1 MQALQ
6 QNLMQPRP
14 HAGFLPVAQTPPATH
29 AAPAAH
35 LGRQHLPRQAGA
47 QHEQNA
53 GQRRPI
59 VDRRPSALRAGPRRR
74 QERGHLRPEIVGK
87 QSASHAPPTHHP
99 PLRAVLLGALNFF
112 SRSRRRSPQTA
123 FASQPIDLDL
133 IPPGTLRKR
142 PVASEVLGRDDG
154 VSGTRSGHAA
164 SMICRRRTILE
175 KAWIDRTSS
184 RLGPSC
190 CGLGHSSDIEHR
202 PHCQHGHR
210 SFALGAKPRY
220 TGCNR
225 YGAAKMGN
233 DQSQR

>member
-1 MQALQ
+1 MPLP
-6 QNLMQPRP
+6 QPISAGSISHGRP
-14 HAGFLPVAQTPPATH
+14 ERSTNRMPVSAARLSIGGRPPF
-29 AAPAAH
+29 
-35 LGRQHLPRQAGA
+35 GRGRG
-47 QHEQNA
+47 
-53 GQRRPI
+53 GGR
-59 VDRRPSALRAGPRRR
+59 SG
-74 QERGHLRPEIVGK
+74 GHLRPEIVGK